1 MYKGLFCS
9 LAQIELEEIETQ
21 IEEYSETRA
30 FLDLLDNLTDVP
42 VPVSLG
48 AGHRVPGFQPYLE
61 FVRDAVFLK
70 FDSRGYKDPQEKV

>member
-1 MYKGLFCS
+1 MIIV
-9 LAQIELEEIETQ
+9 QIELEEIETQ

-42 VPVSLG
+42 VPASLG

-70 FDSRGYKDPQEKV
+70 FDSRGYKDPQEKVYIL